1 MLTIPKHAH
10 ISDSYM
16 MGIQR
21 QGEFNAGKSTFVNA
35 LLGDSWLKEGV
46 LPTTTKVC
54 VLKHGKE
61 VERKSQVDAFGET
74 HEDVDELSLP
84 VAWLSDVCLVDTPGT
99 NAIVLEHGELTK
111 RIIPRADLV
120 IFVTSADR
128 PFSESER
135 AFLDVIA
142 KWGKKILFVVN
153 KVDILPDE
161 AAIDEVGMDILV
173 KYII

>member
-1 MLTIPKHAH
+1 
-10 ISDSYM
+10 
-16 MGIQR
+16 
-21 QGEFNAGKSTFVNA
+21 
-35 LLGDSWLKEGV
+35 LGDSWLKEGV

-54 VLKHGKE
+54 VLKYGKE
-61 VERKSQVDAFGET
+61 IMRKSQIDAFGET

-84 VAWLSDVCLVDTPGT
+84 VPWLSDICLVDTPGT

-135 AFLDVIA
+135 AFLEAIA
-142 KWGKKILFVVN
+142 KWGKKVHYTFSLIYFRYGSHRLFS
-153 KVDILPDE
+153 IR
-161 AAIDEVGMDILV
+161 
-173 KYII
+173 